1 MCIVEHNFG
10 TPGSADA
17 SSWTA
22 YEASDVAYAGGP
34 HDRGIDGATE
44 IPKVSQSED
53 DEDDPIHSVEF
64 SFPLTFGCQTSV
76 SGYFKFQL
84 ASGIMGLD
92 RRAQSF
98 WGQMR
103 ASQVIH
109 RAQFSLCFVKQPIAS
124 VSGSTAGA
132 VTLGGVDD
140 RLHKTPMVFAKSMG
154 EGSTASFKVRLR
166 KMYLREGNDQSV
178 MYDAKSKYHNVDV
191 NEESLNGK
199 EMYSFDSG
207 TTDTYFIK
215 SLSTE
220 FRNIWKEITAMEY
233 SNEAIAIKS
242 ESELHKFP
250 TVILQ
255 MIPHEGGIGDE
266 VETNDPR
273 EVPGLSGNIDTSMP
287 NDILLAIPPKHYM
300 QRNSKDGTYTSRI
313 YLDRD
318 DGLGNVLGANTM
330 MGHDILFDLDGAR
343 IGFSESECDYAKLV
357 AESGSASEVINEGD
371 SMLGEAALWE
381 EEEDDD
387 VMICESVK
395 CRTLFG
401 LTVAGLAFVLFY
413 FARKYVNKP
422 LTDASREY
430 EMKSSANLHSR
441 RRSYSD
447 ELPPPRYS
455 DDNAPSPSYSDRRS
469 SRSERSSGGGSRRDR
484 SGSEERRHQE
494 RRSSARSSA
503 SADGGG
509 SLRSGRSGRN
519 SIHSHRSERSTG
531 SGGSGGSR
539 ETRQSTSARSHLS
552 RESHRS
558 SHSHESG
565 GGRSHRSGASGGSR
579 THRSSSNRSSG
590 SRERGASGASG
601 STRYGEVPP
610 AIS

>member
-1 MCIVEHNFG
+1 
-10 TPGSADA
+10 
-17 SSWTA
+17 
-22 YEASDVAYAGGP
+22 
-34 HDRGIDGATE
+34 
-44 IPKVSQSED
+44 
-53 DEDDPIHSVEF
+53 
-64 SFPLTFGCQTSV
+64 
-76 SGYFKFQL
+76 
-84 ASGIMGLD
+84 
-92 RRAQSF
+92 
-98 WGQMR
+98 
-103 ASQVIH
+103 
-109 RAQFSLCFVKQPIAS
+109 
-124 VSGSTAGA
+124 
-132 VTLGGVDD
+132 
-140 RLHKTPMVFAKSMG
+140 
-154 EGSTASFKVRLR
+154 
-166 KMYLREGNDQSV
+166 
-178 MYDAKSKYHNVDV
+178 
-191 NEESLNGK
+191 
-199 EMYSFDSG
+199 
-207 TTDTYFIK
+207 
-215 SLSTE
+215 
-220 FRNIWKEITAMEY
+220 MEY

-357 AESGSASEVINEGD
+357 SESGSASEVINEGD
-371 SMLGEAALWE
+371 SMLGEAALWEE

-455 DDNAPSPSYSDRRS
+455 DDNAPSSSYSDRRS

-484 SGSEERRHQE
+484 SGSEERRHSQE

-601 STRYGEVPP
+601 STRYRDDYDEVIPP
-610 AIS
+610 AIC